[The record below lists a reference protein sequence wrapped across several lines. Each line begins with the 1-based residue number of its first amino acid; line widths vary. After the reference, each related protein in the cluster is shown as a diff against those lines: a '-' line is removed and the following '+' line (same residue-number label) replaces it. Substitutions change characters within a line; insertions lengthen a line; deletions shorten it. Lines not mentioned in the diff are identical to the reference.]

1 MNSTIFQ
8 RGATYIRVSTH
19 MQDELSP
26 DAQKRLLLE
35 YATQNH
41 IIISPEYMYEDSGIS
56 GRRADK
62 RPQFLRMIADAKSAA
77 HPFDVILVW
86 KFSRFAR
93 NQEESIVYKSLL
105 NKQCK
110 VSVISVTEPVTDGP
124 FGSLIER
131 IIEWMD
137 EYYSIRLSGEVKRGM
152 TEKALRGGYQSRPP
166 LGYRMAIKKE
176 PPVVVPKEAQI
187 VQYIFDQY
195 VNGQAS
201 PYTIAKDLNAKQQK
215 TSRGKNF
222 ERRSVEYIL
231 QNPLYCGLIRW
242 NRLEHATNHIR
253 DKQEWILVRGSH
265 EPIVSMELFEKAQ
278 KRLLADK
285 AIKSSIPSTHCRH
298 WLSGLLKCPCCGR
311 SMTSCRTGKYHYFVC
326 YGYLKG
332 TCSCG
337 TRLSQPIIQEAVLA
351 SIKETLGQT
360 SLVFSYQA
368 PKTSV
373 TLDERSHLE
382 DALKHLALKEKRI
395 QEAYRNGVD
404 TLEEYREQKEQFSQ
418 ERQFLLSRITQ
429 LNQKQE
435 TPPKVSQSPQIL
447 SGIYELLCS
456 EAPLDLKGL
465 VLRAAV
471 EKMVYRKEDD
481 TLWVYYHSAKE
492 PPA

>member
-1 MNSTIFQ
+1 
-8 RGATYIRVSTH
+8 
-19 MQDELSP
+19 
-26 DAQKRLLLE
+26 
-35 YATQNH
+35 
-41 IIISPEYMYEDSGIS
+41 
-56 GRRADK
+56 
-62 RPQFLRMIADAKSAA
+62 
-77 HPFDVILVW
+77 
-86 KFSRFAR
+86 
-93 NQEESIVYKSLL
+93 
-105 NKQCK
+105 
-110 VSVISVTEPVTDGP
+110 
-124 FGSLIER
+124 
-131 IIEWMD
+131 
-137 EYYSIRLSGEVKRGM
+137 
-152 TEKALRGGYQSRPP
+152 
-166 LGYRMAIKKE
+166 
-176 PPVVVPKEAQI
+176 
-187 VQYIFDQY
+187 
-195 VNGQAS
+195 
-201 PYTIAKDLNAKQQK
+201 
-215 TSRGKNF
+215 
-222 ERRSVEYIL
+222 
-231 QNPLYCGLIRW
+231 
-242 NRLEHATNHIR
+242 
-253 DKQEWILVRGSH
+253 
-265 EPIVSMELFEKAQ
+265 
-278 KRLLADK
+278 
-285 AIKSSIPSTHCRH
+285 
-298 WLSGLLKCPCCGR
+298 
-311 SMTSCRTGKYHYFVC
+311 MTSCRTGKYHYFVC